1 MATGR
6 RGIARGG
13 VDGVERSTGAG
24 ARARLSPRGW
34 NRVPS
39 TSRLSTRD
47 APGTPPGTGCSP
59 PLVWTEAAL
68 ASGSSGRR
76 KEPPHAA
83 STSSAGK
90 CASRA
95 SASKSSASNAR
106 NASELAKEARASSK
120 SRTSSWGAGGSGRNG
135 RGRAPNG
142 ERARG
147 RGPSP
152 RANRA
157 RGRGE
162 GGRARDGVDARARGG
177 VGRDAGRLRGHSRR
191 RSRVARDTR
200 VGHARQRERVCARA
214 SAPSTRRN
222 RLETPLHHSNL
233 RAQPPRKRRIVVVG
247 RSKPRR
253 RLDADVRPAQRSN
266 TSRARNQPEFET
278 SKERAPESGS
288 VGEIFFSLFEDW
300 LAGDL

>member
-13 VDGVERSTGAG
+13 VDGGGAEHRGGGEGETLAARVEQGAVDEQAVDEGRAGDAAGDGVFSASGLDGGGAGVRVVGSEEGATARRLDELGGEVRVARVGVEIVGVERAERVG
-24 ARARLSPRGW
+24 AREGGEG
-34 NRVPS
+34 VVEVQ
-39 TSRLSTRD
+39 D
-47 APGTPPGTGCSP
+47 
-59 PLVWTEAAL
+59 VVV
-68 ASGSSGRR
+68 
-76 KEPPHAA
+76 
-83 STSSAGK
+83 
-90 CASRA
+90 
-95 SASKSSASNAR
+95 
-106 NASELAKEARASSK
+106 
-120 SRTSSWGAGGSGRNG
+120 GSGGERSG

-142 ERARG
+142 ERGAVEVRHLERTELGAAG
-147 RGPSP
+147 R
-152 RANRA
+152 
-157 RGRGE
+157 

-222 RLETPLHHSNL
+222 RLETPLHRSNL

-253 RLDADVRPAQRSN
+253 RLDADMRPAQRSN
-266 TSRARNQPEFET
+266 TSLARNQPEFET

>member
-1 MATGR
+1 MR
-6 RGIARGG
+6 VARVG
-13 VDGVERSTGAG
+13 VEIVGVERAERVG
-24 ARARLSPRGW
+24 AREGGEG
-34 NRVPS
+34 VVEVQ
-39 TSRLSTRD
+39 D
-47 APGTPPGTGCSP
+47 
-59 PLVWTEAAL
+59 VVV
-68 ASGSSGRR
+68 
-76 KEPPHAA
+76 
-83 STSSAGK
+83 
-90 CASRA
+90 
-95 SASKSSASNAR
+95 
-106 NASELAKEARASSK
+106 
-120 SRTSSWGAGGSGRNG
+120 GSGGAVGPRP
-135 RGRAPNG
+135 RTERRA
-142 ERARG
+142 RRG

-162 GGRARDGVDARARGG
+162 GRARARWRRRARPRRRRAGCRTSPRPFSPAFARRARHEGRAR
-177 VGRDAGRLRGHSRR
+177 
-191 RSRVARDTR
+191 
-200 VGHARQRERVCARA
+200 ARQRERVCARA

-288 VGEIFFSLFEDW
+288 VGEIFFSTFEDW